1 MNSDLDPVISQPACT
16 KTHDCSLHLFFCTQR
31 AEKYSDIHRSSA
43 FLCVAASVFSGLI
56 ITLALTLFTRQA
68 GDVSVFLIYYLMF
81 SFIIGA
87 PTFIVGLPALHFLP
101 HLKHASPRG
110 AGLIGTAVAGAI
122 SIALLLMSSFSK
134 AFTTWQEATTF
145 IACLALWGG
154 IASCVYQRTRQ

>member
-1 MNSDLDPVISQPACT
+1 MFVAAA
-16 KTHDCSLHLFFCTQR
+16 LF
-31 AEKYSDIHRSSA
+31 S
-43 FLCVAASVFSGLI
+43 CVAASVFGGLI
-56 ITLALTLFTRQA
+56 ITLAPTLFTRQA
-68 GDVSVFLIYYLMF
+68 ADASVFLISYLMF

-87 PTFIVGLPALHFLP
+87 PTFIALGLPALHFLP

-110 AGLIGTAVAGAI
+110 AGLIGTAVAGVI
-122 SIALLLMSSFSK
+122 NIALLLMSSFSK